1 MSVMER
7 TVMADKVL
15 PVTQPAT
22 ASAPATTGNLG
33 PAFDCLALA
42 LAPRCT
48 VEAALADEWSV
59 SHVGEHLPEQFEE
72 DGVLAAARRA
82 VGDRPLA
89 LTVRTEIPRARG
101 LGSSGAAFVAGAA
114 AALRAVGDEASPD
127 RVYRIAAD
135 LEGHADQAAASVYGG
150 LALIP
155 AEGMP
160 LRLSIHPTLRPVMA
174 VPDFRLA
181 TREARAVLPTSYGTD
196 VVVRSLGRVSALTA
210 GLMTGDPELLAAA
223 HGDEIH
229 EVPRDE
235 MSPDV
240 AKLVEVARRAG
251 ALHAAR
257 SGAGPSVLAIATADT
272 AEQIA
277 MAFEEWG
284 ASVINQPVEAR
295 GLI

>member
-1 MSVMER
+1 
-7 TVMADKVL
+7 MADKVL
-15 PVTQPAT
+15 AVNQSAT

-42 LAPRCT
+42 LAPRCHVT
-48 VEAALADEWSV
+48 AEVAAEWSI
-59 SHVGEHLPEQFEE
+59 SHAGDHLPEDREE
-72 DGVLAAARRA
+72 DGVLAAARKA

-89 LTVRTEIPRARG
+89 IEVRTEIPRGRG

-114 AALRAVGDEASPD
+114 AALRAVGDDASPD
-127 RVYRIAAD
+127 RIYRIAAD

-160 LRLSIHPTLRPVMA
+160 LRLPLHPSLRPVMA
-174 VPDFRLA
+174 VPEVRLP
-181 TREARAVLPTSYGTD
+181 TREARAVLPAHYETD

-210 GLMTGDPELLAAA
+210 GLLTGDPELLAAA

-229 EVPRDE
+229 EAPRDE

-240 AKLVEVARRAG
+240 AKMIEVARRAG

-257 SGAGPSVLAIATADT
+257 SGAGPSVLAITTAETADQV
-272 AEQIA
+272 AG
-277 MAFEEWG
+277 AFQEWG
-284 ASVINQPVEAR
+284 VNVINEPVETR

>member
-1 MSVMER
+1 MG
-7 TVMADKVL
+7 DKVA
-15 PVTQPAT
+15 PVNQPAI
-22 ASAPATTGNLG
+22 ASAPATSGNLG

-48 VEAALADEWSV
+48 VEASVADDWSV
-59 SHVGEHLPEQFEE
+59 THVGEHLPEHLEE
-72 DGVLAAARRA
+72 DGVLAAARKA
-82 VGDRPLA
+82 VGDTPLA
-89 LTVRTEIPRARG
+89 ITVRTEIPRGRG
-101 LGSSGAAFVAGAA
+101 MGSSGAAFVAGAA
-114 AALRAVGDEASPD
+114 AALRAVGEIATLD

-150 LALIP
+150 LVLIP

-160 LRLSIHPTLRPVMA
+160 LRLPIHPSLRPVVA
-174 VPDFRLA
+174 VPDARLP
-181 TREARAVLPTSYGTD
+181 TKQARAVLPGSYETD

-210 GLMTGDPELLAAA
+210 GLITGNPELLAAA

-229 EVPRDE
+229 EAPRDG

-240 AKLVEVARRAG
+240 AKLVDVARRAG

-257 SGAGPSVLAIATADT
+257 SGAGPSVIAIATAETVASVANALD
-272 AEQIA
+272 
-277 MAFEEWG
+277 EWG
-284 ASVINQPVEAR
+284 VAVKNEPVETR